1 VRVVSTPVRSS
12 TVSEH
17 LSATASASERGACD
31 DVTVDVLVVGAGPS
45 GLGTAAF
52 FAAAQRVRNSSARLV
67 VLEAAA
73 EPGGYCRTVKQGGF
87 VFDYAGHFFHFRDPS
102 LRALLMGRLPPDAL
116 CTVTRRA
123 RVIDVDGCE
132 VDYPYQAHIGGLP
145 QPAFIACLRDLWSAE
160 QQRLHAGSSSTLPV
174 PTSFKAFLYER
185 LGRTMCERF
194 LQPYNEKL
202 YATDL
207 DTLDADCMGRFF
219 PVVQFADVMAALD
232 PAASTSHGYN
242 STFTYPRGGAV
253 TYIDALRADLRDDD
267 LWLNEPV
274 LAIDPVAHVATTT
287 KRRVHYRQLVTSAPL
302 PKTLAMC
309 GFDVDTTAF
318 TANRV
323 LVFNFGFDKKARAD
337 AHWVYVARAD
347 VPFYRVGF
355 YDVIVDGPRAA
366 LYVEIGLPQAG
377 HIDITALREHT
388 LMGLRTLGF
397 ISDHVVVSEHHVV
410 MDPAYVHLTPHSLRT
425 TDEALATL
433 RTHDI
438 HSIGRYGAWTYC
450 SIEDN
455 LLAARALVDDVLVPA
470 VLEEPP

>member
-1 VRVVSTPVRSS
+1 MV
-12 TVSEH
+12 
-17 LSATASASERGACD
+17 
-31 DVTVDVLVVGAGPS
+31 
-45 GLGTAAF
+45 
-52 FAAAQRVRNSSARLV
+52 
-67 VLEAAA
+67 EAAP
-73 EPGGYCRTVKQGGF
+73 EVGGYCRTVKQDGF

-102 LRALLMGRLPPDAL
+102 LHALLMGRLPADAL

-132 VDYPYQAHIGGLP
+132 VDYPYQAHIGALP
-145 QPAFIACLRDLWSAE
+145 QPAFIACLRDLWAAE
-160 QQRLHAGSSSTLPV
+160 QHRSRAASSSTAV
-174 PTSFKAFLYER
+174 PPMSFKAFLHER
-185 LGRTMCERF
+185 LGRALCERF

-207 DTLDADCMGRFF
+207 DSLDASCMGRFF

-232 PAASTSHGYN
+232 PTSSTTHGYN
-242 STFTYPRGGAV
+242 SSFTYPRGGAV
-253 TYIDALRADLRDDD
+253 TYIDALRADLQDDD

-274 LAIDPVAHVATTT
+274 LAIDPVAHIATTA
-287 KRRVHYRQLVTSAPL
+287 KRRVRYRQLVTSAPL
-302 PKTLAMC
+302 PRTLAMC
-309 GFDVDTTAF
+309 GFDVDTAAF

-337 AHWVYVARAD
+337 AHWIYVARAD

-355 YDVIVDGPRAA
+355 YDVIVDGPRAS

-377 HIDITALREHT
+377 DIDIALLREQT
-388 LMGLRTLGF
+388 LTGLRTLGF

-410 MDPAYVHLTPHSLRT
+410 MDPAYVHLTPRSLRAT
-425 TDEALATL
+425 SDALATL
-433 RTHDI
+433 RAHDI

-470 VLEEPP
+470 VLEALR

>member
-1 VRVVSTPVRSS
+1 M
-12 TVSEH
+12 
-17 LSATASASERGACD
+17 
-31 DVTVDVLVVGAGPS
+31 LVVGAGPS

-52 FAAAQRVRNSSARLV
+52 FAAAQRARNGRARLV
-67 VLEAAA
+67 VVEAAA
-73 EPGGYCRTVKQGGF
+73 EAGGYCRTVKQDGF

-102 LRALLMGRLPPDAL
+102 LQALLMGRLPPDAL

-123 RVIDVDGCE
+123 RVIDVEGCE
-132 VDYPYQAHIGGLP
+132 VDYPYQAHIGALP
-145 QPAFIACLRDLWSAE
+145 QPAFIACLRDLWTAE
-160 QQRLHAGSSSTLPV
+160 QQRTQAASSST
-174 PTSFKAFLYER
+174 TSFKSFLHER
-185 LGRTMCERF
+185 LGRALCERF

-207 DTLDADCMGRFF
+207 DTLDASCMGRFF
-219 PVVQFADVMAALD
+219 PVVQFADVMAALS
-232 PAASTSHGYN
+232 PTSSTSHGYN

-253 TYIDALRADLRDDD
+253 TYIDALRADLHDDD

-274 LAIDPVAHVATTT
+274 LSIDPAARVATTT

-302 PKTLAMC
+302 PKTLVMC
-309 GFDVDTTAF
+309 GFDVDSAAF

-337 AHWVYVARAD
+337 AHWIYVARAD

-355 YDVIVDGPRAA
+355 YDVIVDGPRAS

-377 HIDITALREHT
+377 DIDIASLREQT
-388 LMGLRTLGF
+388 LAGLRTLGF

-410 MDPAYVHLTPHSLRT
+410 MDPAYVHLTPHSLRAT
-425 TDEALATL
+425 SEALAML
-433 RTHDI
+433 RAHNI

-470 VLEEPP
+470 ILEEPR

>member
-12 TVSEH
+12 TASEH
-17 LSATASASERGACD
+17 LSAAATVSVRAAAD

-45 GLGTAAF
+45 GLGTAVF
-52 FAAAQRVRNSSARLV
+52 FADAQRARNSTARLV
-67 VLEAAA
+67 VLEAAS
-73 EPGGYCRTVKQGGF
+73 EPGGYCRTVKQDGF

-102 LRALLMGRLPPDAL
+102 LHALLVGRLPPDAL
-116 CTVTRRA
+116 CTVVRRA

-132 VDYPYQAHIGGLP
+132 VDYPYQAHIGALP
-145 QPAFIACLRDLWSAE
+145 QPAFIACLRDLWTVE
-160 QQRLHAGSSSTLPV
+160 QQRASSSSPP
-174 PTSFKAFLYER
+174 PTSFKQFLRER
-185 LGRTMCERF
+185 LGRTLCERF

-232 PAASTSHGYN
+232 PMSSTSHGYN
-242 STFTYPRGGAV
+242 STFTYPRDGAA
-253 TYIDALRADLRDDD
+253 TYIDTLRADLRDED

-274 LAIDPVAHVATTT
+274 LAIDPVAHIATTT
-287 KRRVHYRQLVTSAPL
+287 KRRVHYRQLVMSAPL

-337 AHWVYVARAD
+337 AHWIYVARTD

-355 YDVIVDGPRAA
+355 YDVIVDGPRAS

-377 HIDITALREHT
+377 DIDIAALRAQT
-388 LMGLRTLGF
+388 LAGLRALGC

-425 TDEALATL
+425 TDAALATL

-455 LLAARALVDDVLVPA
+455 LLAARSLVDDVLVPA